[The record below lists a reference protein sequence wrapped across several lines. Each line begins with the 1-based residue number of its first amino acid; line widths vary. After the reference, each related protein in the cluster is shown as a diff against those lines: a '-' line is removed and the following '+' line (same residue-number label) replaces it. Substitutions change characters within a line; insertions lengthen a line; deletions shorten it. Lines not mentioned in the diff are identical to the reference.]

1 MSNYESNTQVRESL
15 RKKLGEFYGQKEVQ
29 QPEQKYKS
37 YEEAKADEAGSN
49 EKRIQAMIGFKRAA
63 LSEANKSVISL
74 TNELYE
80 SMDIKQIMRE
90 RKKAEK
96 RKAEAKEFRDNLY
109 ERELQKHIK
118 EFSKVGGLSEDMV
131 KGKAIEAVESDPSDA
146 LREAYD
152 DFAEAKKRYTALN
165 NCVDRYKVENADL
178 IEAELTA
185 RRREELISSGILEEL
200 GVNG

>member
-1 MSNYESNTQVRESL
+1 MEAYEMEQKSRAGVS
-15 RKKLGEFYGQKEVQ
+15 RKLAEFYGQKEVQ

-37 YEEAKADEAGSN
+37 YEEAKAAGDVKGMIGKKMEAGSAA
-49 EKRIQAMIGFKRAA
+49 KRG
-63 LSEANKSVISL
+63 VISL

-109 ERELQKHIK
+109 ERELQKWIK

>member
-1 MSNYESNTQVRESL
+1 MDANEMQEKARAGVS
-15 RKKLGEFYGQKEVQ
+15 RKLAEFYGQKKEVQ

-37 YEEAKADEAGSN
+37 YEEAKAAGDVKGMIGKKLEAGSAA
-49 EKRIQAMIGFKRAA
+49 KRG
-63 LSEANKSVISL
+63 VISL

-109 ERELQKHIK
+109 EEELQKHIK